1 MSGPAQRE
9 ERDQVSIST
18 TYSGVIP
25 PVVTPLTDD
34 GSVDRAS
41 LERVVQ
47 HLLDGGVDG
56 LFALGSTGET
66 VFLTDAQ
73 RDAALEVIVHTA
85 AGAVPVMAGCIE
97 PTTPRVL
104 ERVRAAERRGVD
116 AVVATAP
123 FYAIVGPHE
132 VERHL
137 RAVADGSSVPTLA
150 YDIPICVGRKLSL
163 ELLLK
168 LAAEG
173 VLAGVKDSSGDDVAF
188 RQLRI
193 GLDDQG
199 DPGFA
204 LLTGHEL
211 VVDGMLLAG
220 ASGSVP
226 GLGNV
231 DPVGYVRLHRYAEKQ
246 DWATARSEQE
256 RLARLFRIVD
266 AADPATAGGAT
277 RGVGAFKTAL
287 HLLGVIDSPAVS
299 LPMRR
304 YDEAEIARVRRQL
317 EFAGLTVRR

>member
-1 MSGPAQRE
+1 M
-9 ERDQVSIST
+9 T
-18 TYSGVIP
+18 TPNAYTGVIP

-34 GSVDRAS
+34 GELDRAS
-41 LERVVQ
+41 LERVVH

-56 LFALGSTGET
+56 LFALGSSGET

-73 RDAALEVIVHTA
+73 RDLALEVIVHA
-85 AGAVPVMAGCIE
+85 AGGAVPVMAGCIE
-97 PTTPRVL
+97 PATPRVL
-104 ERVRAAERRGVD
+104 DRVRAAERLGAD
-116 AVVATAP
+116 AVVVTAP

-132 VERHL
+132 IERHL
-137 RAVADGSSVPTLA
+137 RAVAGATSLPTFA
-150 YDIPICVGRKLSL
+150 YDIPVCVGRKLSL
-163 ELLLK
+163 DLLLR

-173 VLAGVKDSSGDDVAF
+173 VLDGVKDSSGDDVAF

-199 DPGFA
+199 DTGFS

-231 DPVGYVRLHRYAEKQ
+231 DPAGYARLHAYADKQ
-246 DWATARSEQE
+246 DWSAARTEQE

-266 AADPATAGGAT
+266 AADPATTAGAT
-277 RGVGAFKTAL
+277 RGVGAFKAAL

-304 YDEAEIARVRRQL
+304 FDPLETARVRDQL
-317 EFAGLTVRR
+317 ELAGLTVRR

>member
-1 MSGPAQRE
+1 MT
-9 ERDQVSIST
+9 T
-18 TYSGVIP
+18 TYTGVIP
-25 PVVTPLTDD
+25 PVLTPLTED
-34 GSVDRAS
+34 GTVDRDS
-41 LERVVQ
+41 LERLVQ

-56 LFALGSTGET
+56 LFALGSSGET
-66 VFLTDAQ
+66 VFLTDEQ
-73 RDAALEVIVHTA
+73 RDEALEVIVHTA

-104 ERVRAAERRGVD
+104 ERLRAAERFGAD
-116 AVVATAP
+116 ATVVTAP

-132 VERHL
+132 IERHL
-137 RAVADGSSVPTLA
+137 RAVASASSLPVVA
-150 YDIPICVGRKLSL
+150 YDIPVCVGRKLPL
-163 ELLLK
+163 DLLLR
-168 LAAEG
+168 LAGEG

-199 DPGFA
+199 DSTFS

-231 DPVGYVRLHRYAEKQ
+231 DPAGYVRLHSYAGKQ
-246 DWATARSEQE
+246 DWAAARAEQE

-266 AADPATAGGAT
+266 AADPATAAGAT
-277 RGVGAFKTAL
+277 RGVGAFKTAA
-287 HLLGVIDSPAVS
+287 HLLGIIDSPTVS
-299 LPMRR
+299 LPMRG
-304 YDEAEIARVRRQL
+304 YDEAETGRVREQL
-317 EFAGLTVRR
+317 ELAGLDVRR

>member
-1 MSGPAQRE
+1 MATP
-9 ERDQVSIST
+9 T
-18 TYSGVIP
+18 TYTGVIP
-25 PVVTPLTDD
+25 PVVTPLADD
-34 GSVDRAS
+34 GSVDRGS
-41 LERVVQ
+41 LERLVQ

-56 LFALGSTGET
+56 LFALGSSGET

-73 RDAALEVIVHTA
+73 RDEALDVIVHTT
-85 AGAVPVMAGCIE
+85 AGAVPVLAGCIE

-104 ERVRAAERRGVD
+104 ERVRAAERLG
-116 AVVATAP
+116 AEASVVTAP

-132 VERHL
+132 IERHL
-137 RAVADGSSVPTLA
+137 RAVAAASSLPVLA
-150 YDIPICVGRKLSL
+150 YDIPVCVGRKLPL
-163 ELLLK
+163 DLLLR

-188 RQLRI
+188 RQLRL
-193 GLDDQG
+193 GLDDQ
-199 DPGFA
+199 DDNGFA

-231 DPVGYVRLHRYAEKQ
+231 DPAGYTRLHQLAGKQ
-246 DWATARSEQE
+246 DWAGARAEQE
-256 RLARLFRIVD
+256 RLGRLFRIVD
-266 AADPATAGGAT
+266 AADPATAAGAT
-277 RGVGAFKTAL
+277 RGVGAFKCAL

-304 YDEAEIARVRRQL
+304 FDEAETGRVREQL
-317 EFAGLTVRR
+317 ELAGLDVRR